1 VVGRKGAGSPPIT
14 KSPAA
19 ADSILRGHDKD
30 FHRAGRFHRRASPL
44 VFISI
49 VLVEVITIA
58 GLYWFGVH
66 FV

>member
-1 VVGRKGAGSPPIT
+1 MAKTVPGPVASAGSEGST
-14 KSPAA
+14 RER
-19 ADSILRGHDKD
+19 L
-30 FHRAGRFHRRASPL
+30 PL
-44 VFISI
+44 IFISI

>member
-1 VVGRKGAGSPPIT
+1 MTRTSTAQDDSAGER
-14 KSPAA
+14 
-19 ADSILRGHDKD
+19 L
-30 FHRAGRFHRRASPL
+30 PL

>member
-1 VVGRKGAGSPPIT
+1 MTRTSTTPDDSAGER
-14 KSPAA
+14 
-19 ADSILRGHDKD
+19 L
-30 FHRAGRFHRRASPL
+30 PL

-49 VLVEVITIA
+49 VLVEVMTIA

>member
-1 VVGRKGAGSPPIT
+1 MTKTVPGPAGSTVPD
-14 KSPAA
+14 
-19 ADSILRGHDKD
+19 DSTGERL
-30 FHRAGRFHRRASPL
+30 PL
-44 VFISI
+44 IFISI